1 MTVEVL
7 SLCGLTLAEAG
18 QAAEAMLD
26 IDSGGPDSIDRLL
39 VLDDTSL
46 LDAHESAYAYIETV
60 NRVPAESMLCVL
72 AGPRNGDGGRKLV
85 LPGNLGGTRT
95 PVLWVSRLAGIEWK
109 VERSA
114 VANRHPGTPSA
125 SLDRHP
131 LIRLLKVDEMFDH
144 VRQAFQEVP
153 GGVASPGLWLA
164 GAEDEAATFAGALAV
179 AIQAACKPGTG
190 TGAPFGELTPARAG
204 GASLSATGPLGR
216 YLDRIA
222 EMDREATHVL
232 AGRGVFGGMVR
243 RGDNGVQHYVARV
256 GEALADLAELVAQV
270 LQDASVSGGTVGG
283 TFGSS
288 TVSRGTELTPTQ
300 RDRVRGAGIEFAA
313 EAALGASQSGVA
325 AAEQS
330 LTYLTVARAI
340 RGGDPISLVARR
352 LAATEG
358 ELVRVGSDKYLPE
371 VANRCPPALLAR
383 LASPPQKLPRRADIA
398 AARGELG
405 LADAEAATGALR
417 DLILDVANR
426 EWSPVG
432 VTSRQLAGAR
442 TALDGTRKALTE
454 YAGAA
459 AKPGGTGNAPSGARG
474 ARITRLGESYLPALY
489 DLALRVVAAELASPS
504 ATGQEALRA
513 AHERTSRL
521 LKDWT
526 AHVQA
531 HGVAAQPSFAT
542 SGTGGSL
549 YVIEDDVASVRDALQ
564 YPVNAEMWQLCAP
577 ADLGAL
583 DVAATVRSVRFAPR
597 LTRDALI
604 DVAPGEETAW
614 TSSGSFA
621 GLLRLVPLQAWACHS
636 GFAETNL
643 PPATE
648 S

>member
-7 SLCGLTLAEAG
+7 SLCGLTAAEAG

-26 IDSGGPDSIDRLL
+26 IDSGGPDIIERLL

-46 LDAHESAYAYIETV
+46 LDAHEPAYAYIETV
-60 NRVPAESMLCVL
+60 NRVPAESMLSVL
-72 AGPRNGDGGRKLV
+72 IGARNAEGGRKLS

-95 PVLWVSRLAGIEWK
+95 PALWVSRPAGIEWK
-109 VERSA
+109 IERSA
-114 VANRHPGTPSA
+114 VANRHPGTPPA
-125 SLDRHP
+125 SLDQHP

-144 VRQAFQEVP
+144 VRRAFQAVP

-179 AIQAACKPGTG
+179 AIQAACKPQEV
-190 TGAPFGELTPARAG
+190 TGAPLRELMPATAG
-204 GASLSATGPLGR
+204 GASLSATGPLSR

-222 EMDREATHVL
+222 EMHGEATHAL
-232 AGRGVFGGMVR
+232 AGRGVLGSMVR
-243 RGDNGVQHYVARV
+243 RGDNDVQRYVARV
-256 GEALADLAELVAQV
+256 GQALADLAELVAQV
-270 LQDASVSGGTVGG
+270 LQDGNSGGA
-283 TFGSS
+283 
-288 TVSRGTELTPTQ
+288 ELTRGQ
-300 RDRVRGAGIEFAA
+300 RELIRSAGIEFMA
-313 EAALGASQSGVA
+313 EGAGGAGTAGGGGQPGVA

-330 LTYLTVARAI
+330 RVYRTVSRAV
-340 RGGDPISLVARR
+340 RAGDPISLVARR
-352 LAATEG
+352 LSATEG
-358 ELVRVGSDKYLPE
+358 ELARVGSGKYLPE

-398 AARGELG
+398 QARGELG
-405 LADAEAATGALR
+405 LAEAEAAAAALR

-442 TALDGTRKALTE
+442 TALDGTRRGLTE
-454 YAGAA
+454 HVGATGGSGTV
-459 AKPGGTGNAPSGARG
+459 PGGARG
-474 ARITRLGESYLPALY
+474 ARISRLGESYLPALQ

-513 AHERTSRL
+513 AHDRTSRL
-521 LKDWT
+521 LKEWT

-531 HGVAAQPSFAT
+531 HGVAAQSSFVT
-542 SGTGGSL
+542 SGAGGAL

-564 YPVNAEMWQLCAP
+564 YPVKDEMWQLCAP
-577 ADLGAL
+577 VDLGAL
-583 DVAATVRSVRFAPR
+583 DVTRAVQSVRFAPR

-604 DVAPGEETAW
+604 DLVPAQETAW

-621 GLLRLVPLQAWACHS
+621 GLLRLVPLQAWAYHS
-636 GFAETNL
+636 GFAQTSTV
-643 PPATE
+643 TE
-648 S
+648 P